1 MVKQQKS
8 EQMHQK
14 TFAVDMFIRKRA
26 EITNSAVAETKV
38 IVDIV
43 VVVKVVV
50 VAVLVVVVFVEV
62 VEVFVVAVV
71 VVVAVVIVVVA
82 VVVVVIDVIV
92 DVAVVVVNVD
102 GQTLENNSFGNTCSF
117 VIEGKKKE
125 GA

>member
-43 VVVKVVV
+43 VVV
-50 VAVLVVVVFVEV
+50 EV
-62 VEVFVVAVV
+62 
-71 VVVAVVIVVVA
+71 VVVA

-102 GQTLENNSFGNTCSF
+102 GQTLENNSFGNTCIF
-117 VIEGKKKE
+117 VFEGKKKE